1 MRAIPFKRCSY
12 ICLTYIYFGGPVNE
26 QVLISLLDRLSD
38 PEDLP
43 IMVDKI
49 LSNLRASVEEKPSLR
64 LDVIFHQGKFD
75 IHIILAVSSSV
86 A

>member
-1 MRAIPFKRCSY
+1 M
-12 ICLTYIYFGGPVNE
+12 
-26 QVLISLLDRLSD
+26 LDRLSD